1 MPEQERYESHCPEGD
16 RRGRNYSR
24 RLEQW
29 GKAQARHPPGSMPY
43 EDARRKAQ
51 IAARVLDGLCD
62 HCPYA
67 GQEVKPCDK

>member
-1 MPEQERYESHCPEGD
+1 MAEHCFELTLRSRQYG
-16 RRGRNYSR
+16 R

-29 GKAQARHPPGSMPY
+29 GKAQARWLPGDMPY
-43 EDARRKAQ
+43 EDARRKVQ

-67 GQEVKPCDK
+67 GQEVKPCDN

>member
-1 MPEQERYESHCPEGD
+1 MPERQHYESHCAESD

-29 GKAQARHPPGSMPY
+29 GKAQARWLPGDMPY
-43 EDARRKAQ
+43 EVARRKVQ
-51 IAARVLDGLCD
+51 ISARVLDGLCD

-67 GQEVKPCDK
+67 GQEEKPCE